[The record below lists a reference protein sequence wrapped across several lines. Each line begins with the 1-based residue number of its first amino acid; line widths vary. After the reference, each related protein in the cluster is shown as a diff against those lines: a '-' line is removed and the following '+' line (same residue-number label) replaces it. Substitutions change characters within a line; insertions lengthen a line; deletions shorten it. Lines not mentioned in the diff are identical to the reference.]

1 MALLRCCFEPPELP
15 EFFDSFVQKCTDP
28 SCCCGCCSALRPRYK
43 RLVDNIFPVNPED
56 GLVKSNMEKL
66 TFYSLSSPDKLDRIG
81 EYLYQKA
88 TKDINRKRYKLAEIA
103 MEAMDLLLQACHAQT
118 TLNLFVES
126 FLRMVQKLLEDSN
139 PNLKIMATNSF
150 VKFANINEDTPSYH
164 RRYDFFI
171 SKFSSMCHSEGSDL
185 RDSLRLAG
193 IKGLQGVIRKTV
205 SDDLVENIWAAQ
217 HMEKIVPS
225 LLFNMQF
232 CVNVMFVKKNLLA
245 SGDLTPVEDATN
257 VTPPALAEEVL
268 RELVGRASFGHIRS
282 VLKPLLTHLD
292 RHELWV
298 PNTFAI
304 HTFRIVM
311 ISIQPQYSYTVVETL
326 MQHLDSNFKSSPK
339 TRTSLAVVLSKII
352 AIAAGESVGP
362 SALDIINNLLTHL
375 RTSVSTT
382 SEITPEES
390 QYQEALINALGEFAN
405 HHPDYQKIEIM
416 LFIMNTV
423 PDPSKKSKGDQ
434 MLQNILLKSLLKV
447 GTQYSTVSFEKAF
460 PASFL
465 QPLLKMAR
473 APHDPTRLIVMQIFQ
488 ALLDRHQN
496 DQVLSSVS
504 VKQYPALSQEPP
516 SRSDII
522 FTHKHG
528 SHIMQALIDSM
539 ALSDRVDALSAS
551 YNTAALLI
559 VEMSSSETVQE
570 FLLFILGIQ
579 EVANTVETLGAV
591 HKCNL
596 HAISIALLVLIS
608 RVSGINNLLE
618 YAQKIVD
625 ARREEAT
632 YFLPPLLESK
642 KVATKSL
649 NLSLPH
655 LAIDKLALGECLQNA
670 GMDAQRL
677 NTGAP
682 YTLNQTDNPG
692 HRHSWVESVSSHL
705 TQRNSSADLTVYN
718 GDVDSVNSSPGVC
731 KKILAPEFNFDAMKR
746 ALAEP
751 TEAAKREQ
759 RERQM
764 QIVRT
769 FREGEFDDLVRRTE
783 PKHDLI
789 QNRLNELF
797 NSLAVERQITQSDS
811 KVAQL
816 QGSNEK
822 PIYETNFP
830 ELFYY

>member
-1 MALLRCCFEPPELP
+1 MFSYRCMRLIIPRPSVSRPPCSCCFQPCLIPLG
-15 EFFDSFVQKCTDP
+15 
-28 SCCCGCCSALRPRYK
+28 CCGCCSALRPRYK
-43 RLVDNIFPVNPED
+43 RLVDNIFPVNSED

-88 TKDINRKRYKLAEIA
+88 SKDINRKRYKFVEIA
-103 MEAMDLLLQACHAQT
+103 MEAMDNLLQACHAQT

-139 PNLKIMATNSF
+139 PNLQILATNSF

-171 SKFSSMCHSEGSDL
+171 SKFSSMCHGNNDNIEL
-185 RDSLRLAG
+185 RDSIRLAG
-193 IKGLQGVIRKTV
+193 IKGVQGVIRKTV
-205 SDDLVENIWAAQ
+205 SDDLVENIWEKQ

-232 CVNVMFVKKNLLA
+232 GVNVMFVKKNMLA
-245 SGDLTPVEDATN
+245 SGDLTPVEDATV
-257 VTPPALAEEVL
+257 VTPPVLAEEVL

-326 MQHLDSNFKSSPK
+326 MQHLDNNFKSSPK

-382 SEITPEES
+382 TEITPEES

-423 PDPSKKSKGDQ
+423 PDLSKKSKGDQ

-447 GTQYSTVSFEKAF
+447 GTQYSTTSFEKAF

-473 APHDPTRLIVMQIFQ
+473 APHDPTRIIVMQIFQ
-488 ALLDRHQN
+488 SLLDRHQN
-496 DQVLSSVS
+496 EKVLSTVS
-504 VKQYPALSQEPP
+504 IKPYAALSQETP

-522 FTHKHG
+522 FTHKYG
-528 SHIMQALIDSM
+528 ANIMQALIDSM
-539 ALSDRVDALSAS
+539 ALSEKLDSLTSS

-559 VEMSSSETVQE
+559 VEMACGETVQE

-579 EVANTVETLGAV
+579 QVATTSDDLSNI
-591 HKCNL
+591 HKCCL
-596 HAISIALLVLIS
+596 HIIAIALLTLTA
-608 RVSGINNLLE
+608 RVTGINNLLE
-618 YAQKIVD
+618 YAQKIIED
-625 ARREEAT
+625 RKQEAT
-632 YFLPPLLESK
+632 YLLPPLLDSK
-642 KVATKSL
+642 KSNKSYNL
-649 NLSLPH
+649 NLPH
-655 LAIDKLALGECLQNA
+655 LAIDKMALAECLQNA
-670 GMDAQRL
+670 GMDFNRL
-677 NTGAP
+677 QTGVP
-682 YTLNQTDNPG
+682 YALNQIDNPG
-692 HRHSWVESVSSHL
+692 HRHSWVESVSNHM
-705 TQRNSSADLTVYN
+705 THRNSSADLTAYN
-718 GDVDSVNSSPGVC
+718 ADADSISSSPGVS
-731 KKILAPEFNFDAMKR
+731 KKALAPEYTVDAMKR
-746 ALAEP
+746 YLAEP
-751 TEAAKREQ
+751 PESVKREQ
-759 RERQM
+759 QEKQK
-764 QIVRT
+764 QIVRA
-769 FREGEFDDLVRRTE
+769 FRESDFEDLMKRTE
-783 PKHDLI
+783 PKHDVI
-789 QNRLNELF
+789 QNRLNDLF
-797 NSLAVERQITQSDS
+797 NSLSIDNKTPQNAANQ
-811 KVAQL
+811 
-816 QGSNEK
+816 NEK

>member
-1 MALLRCCFEPPELP
+1 MSFLLG
-15 EFFDSFVQKCTDP
+15 
-28 SCCCGCCSALRPRYK
+28 CCGCCSALRPRYK

-66 TFYSLSSPDKLDRIG
+66 TFYSLSSPEKLDRIG

-88 TKDINRKRYKLAEIA
+88 TKDINRKRYKLVEIA
-103 MEAMDLLLQACHAQT
+103 MEAMDLLLMACHAQ

-139 PNLKIMATNSF
+139 PNLQIMATNSF
-150 VKFANINEDTPSYH
+150 VKFANIEEDTPSYH

-171 SKFSSMCHSEGSDL
+171 SKFSSMCHGNNENIEL
-185 RDSLRLAG
+185 RDSIRLAG

-205 SDDLVENIWAAQ
+205 SDDLVENIWDRQ

-225 LLFNMQF
+225 LLFNMQ
-232 CVNVMFVKKNLLA
+232 N
-245 SGDLTPVEDATN
+245 GPLTATEDATP
-257 VTPPALAEEVL
+257 TSPPVLAEAVL
-268 RELVGRASFGHIRS
+268 RELVSRASFGHIRS

-298 PNTFAI
+298 PNQFAI

-326 MQHLDSNFKSSPK
+326 MQHLDSNIKSSPH

-375 RTSVSTT
+375 RTSVS
-382 SEITPEES
+382 SMKEVSPEES

-423 PDPSKKSKGDQ
+423 PDLSKKGKGDQ

-447 GTQYSTVSFEKAF
+447 GTQYRTASFEKAF

-473 APHDPTRLIVMQIFQ
+473 APHVPTRIIVMQIFQ

-496 DQVLSSVS
+496 QGILSNVT
-504 VKQYPALSQEPP
+504 VKNYPTLSLESA

-522 FTHKHG
+522 FTHKYG
-528 SHIMQALIDSM
+528 ANIMQALIEGM
-539 ALSDRVDALSAS
+539 ALSDRIDPLASS
-551 YNTAALLI
+551 YNTAALMI
-559 VEMSSSETVQE
+559 VEMACSETVQE
-570 FLLFILGIQ
+570 FILFILGIQ
-579 EVANTVETLGAV
+579 ELATTSNDLGSY

-596 HAISIALLVLIS
+596 HSIAISLLMLLG
-608 RVSGINNLLE
+608 RVTGINNIIE
-618 YAQKIVD
+618 YAQKIID
-625 ARREEAT
+625 ARKEEAP
-632 YFLPPLLESK
+632 YFLPPLLDSK
-642 KVATKSL
+642 KTTQKYST
-649 NLSLPH
+649 NLPH
-655 LAIDKLALGECLQNA
+655 LMIDKVTLTECLQNA
-670 GMDAQRL
+670 GMDSGRVQ
-677 NTGAP
+677 TGNP
-682 YTLNQTDNPG
+682 YSLSQTDNPA
-692 HRHSWVESVSSHL
+692 HRTSWVEVSSMPS
-705 TQRNSSADLTVYN
+705 RPSATDLSIYT
-718 GDVDSVNSSPGVC
+718 DADSVNSSPGVL
-731 KKILAPEFNFDAMKR
+731 KKTLAPELNFDAMKR

-751 TEAAKREQ
+751 TESAKKEAREK
-759 RERQM
+759 QM

-769 FREGEFDDLVRRTE
+769 FRESNFDDLVRRTE
-783 PKHDLI
+783 PKHELI

-797 NSLAVERQITQSDS
+797 NSLASERQITQTET
-811 KVAQL
+811 KNTTTQ
-816 QGSNEK
+816 K
-822 PIYETNFP
+822 PVYENNFP